1 MDPCLRPHEHY
12 TVFSVGRITCCV
24 PPLKPFL
31 ACLWSWLKL
40 KWKYQKFRMLA
51 YWVKLIF
58 QKCNMRFGH
67 LTQKRIVNLTLEMT
81 FRNRVSTSFVAWI
94 TYLNLI
100 LRPLGVLF
108 INSILSGIFIAF
120 TINLPPAYLLELR
133 ITTITPS
140 TYIVN
145 CISTLWISLHTF
157 LRFSCYNNPYL
168 HYYKIRLIHPFLCPG
183 WN

>member
-1 MDPCLRPHEHY
+1 MRPP
-12 TVFSVGRITCCV
+12 TQTFFGLLVI
-24 PPLKPFL
+24 L
-31 ACLWSWLKL
+31 AEAKMEIP
-40 KWKYQKFRMLA
+40 KFRMLA

-67 LTQKRIVNLTLEMT
+67 PTQKINVNLTLEMT

-108 INSILSGIFIAF
+108 INNILSGIFIAF

-145 CISTLWISLHTF
+145 CISTL
-157 LRFSCYNNPYL
+157 
-168 HYYKIRLIHPFLCPG
+168 
-183 WN
+183 